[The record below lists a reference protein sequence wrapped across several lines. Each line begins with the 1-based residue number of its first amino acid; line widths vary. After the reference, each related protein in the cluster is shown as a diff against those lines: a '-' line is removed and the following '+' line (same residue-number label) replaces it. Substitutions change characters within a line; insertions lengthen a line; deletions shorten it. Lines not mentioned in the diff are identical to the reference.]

1 MILYEI
7 RNKWKRNVAIY
18 KDAYKKG
25 KIAGFDYT
33 LLLWKVHT
41 KFLLRIRNPKDRQK
55 VFERLEKFWEGFAD
69 VIYKYKD
76 QPVYPQS
83 NLSNDDTEST
93 IWVYWN
99 DVSNMPQMVSSCIN
113 LIRKNSNGCKV
124 VVVTE
129 STVPN
134 YLHLDEI
141 VWQKY
146 RDGKISRTH
155 FSDIVRIALLV
166 KYGGVWMDCTLLLT
180 QPLPK
185 IVTSSDFYTNRL
197 NVKDDINICA
207 GRWSTF
213 FLACHK
219 NNLLMRAALD
229 VFNEYWK
236 RYDDIVD
243 YVWMDY
249 IFNMLY
255 KKIPSIKKMIDSVPY
270 NNPNI
275 WILQTMV
282 SKPYS
287 EQEFKNIFADK
298 SRFLYKLSYKDSIG
312 IPLHDKNGTPTLLG
326 RICGEK

>member
-1 MILYEI
+1 
-7 RNKWKRNVAIY
+7 
-18 KDAYKKG
+18 
-25 KIAGFDYT
+25 
-33 LLLWKVHT
+33 
-41 KFLLRIRNPKDRQK
+41 
-55 VFERLEKFWEGFAD
+55 
-69 VIYKYKD
+69 
-76 QPVYPQS
+76 
-83 NLSNDDTEST
+83 
-93 IWVYWN
+93 
-99 DVSNMPQMVSSCIN
+99 
-113 LIRKNSNGCKV
+113 
-124 VVVTE
+124 
-129 STVPN
+129 
-134 YLHLDEI
+134 
-141 VWQKY
+141 
-146 RDGKISRTH
+146 
-155 FSDIVRIALLV
+155 
-166 KYGGVWMDCTLLLT
+166 
-180 QPLPK
+180 
-185 IVTSSDFYTNRL
+185 
-197 NVKDDINICA
+197 
-207 GRWSTF
+207 
-213 FLACHK
+213 
-219 NNLLMRAALD
+219 MRAALD